1 MGEKCMRILKAVCAL
16 FALLIPSAL
25 AQTADVSAKPLTD
38 SDIQLL
44 SSDVQADKNQI
55 ITHTMAFTDAESAAF
70 WPVYRDFARDQQAIG
85 DERVK
90 LIKDYA
96 QNYDKIDDA
105 KAKDMAQRLL
115 NIEAKMVNVRQEY
128 WPKFEKALGAKRAAK
143 FYQVDSRLSLIVNL
157 QLASAIPLVP

>member
-1 MGEKCMRILKAVCAL
+1 MRMLKAMCAL
-16 FALLIPSAL
+16 LALFIPVSV
-25 AQTADVSAKPLTD
+25 AQTADVSAKPLSD

-44 SSDVQADKNQI
+44 RSDVQAGKNEI
-55 ITHTMAFTDAESAAF
+55 ITHTMAFTDAESSAF
-70 WPVYRDFARDQQAIG
+70 WPVYRDFARDQQVIG
-85 DERVK
+85 DERVQ

-105 KAKDMAQRLL
+105 KAKDMTQRLL
-115 NIEAKMVNVRQEY
+115 NIEAKVVNVRQEY

-143 FYQVDSRLSLIVNL
+143 FYQVDNRLSLIVNM